1 MPTQKQ
7 WLTKTERQQ
16 YQSRLTWLEQM
27 GIPIGHAVDCPPEAE
42 RITFDQT
49 QYEIAKLYE
58 LPWGE
63 VAVLVPAKM
72 SVLKSGVLIREVA
85 VKTPWDNWPLE
96 LWASED
102 SPYYQDVIRSLY
114 HFPPT
119 VLNPWLEPEVPLRPR
134 QTEGV
139 IIAGG
144 YVNVPA
150 ECRDEA
156 LVKVDLLLRD
166 ERHNEFCF
174 DFGVEVDRRY
184 MREYER
190 RRPQRQLEL
199 ARSTG
204 GGGLF
209 APASGPPGD
218 QKRVPRESIIKQ
230 SHASAGMTQLAT
242 QELRNQ
248 TIRRPNAGALGI
260 ASDTRADAQCISPHR
275 RVARSTLHRPEGP
288 WAGQVIIPRRAAI
301 ALAPF
306 RPSPVRKPQ
315 PIGSSQSN
323 DL

>member
-16 YQSRLTWLEQM
+16 YQSRLTRLEQM

-42 RITFDQT
+42 RISLDQT

-63 VAVLVPAKM
+63 VAVLVPAKLT
-72 SVLKSGVLIREVA
+72 VLRSGILMTEVA
-85 VKTPWDNWPLE
+85 LKTPWDDGALE
-96 LWASED
+96 LWASGD

-114 HFPPT
+114 HSPPT
-119 VLNPWLEPEVPLRPR
+119 VLNSWLEPEVPLRPR

-150 ECRDEA
+150 ECRDQA
-156 LVKVDLLLRD
+156 RVKVSLLLLD
-166 ERHNEFCF
+166 ERRNEFCF
-174 DFGVEVDRRY
+174 DFGVEVDRIF
-184 MREYER
+184 MREHER
-190 RRPQRQLEL
+190 RRQQRQLKL

-230 SHASAGMTQLAT
+230 SHASGEHDAPAT
-242 QELRNQ
+242 QELRK
-248 TIRRPNAGALGI
+248 PN
-260 ASDTRADAQCISPHR
+260 
-275 RVARSTLHRPEGP
+275 
-288 WAGQVIIPRRAAI
+288 
-301 ALAPF
+301 
-306 RPSPVRKPQ
+306 
-315 PIGSSQSN
+315 
-323 DL
+323 